1 MAILAT
7 EKVLTL
13 DYWKFAGNLQ
23 VGDYV
28 INQDGVPSKVTLV
41 QQYHAQTCYRI
52 TFDDHLSVAGDAK
65 LTLPTENHK
74 YRARAYQYKG
84 KLKFR
89 RPLRPATV
97 EELVETTT
105 FGLENT
111 KKLSVPTTH
120 PIQLPHQDLPVPP
133 FIFGYWFFNHNANN
147 NLVFTLGRSEELTKR
162 FKDNGYKI
170 TLKKLKSNGERY
182 FRVTPSIESQLVP
195 NIPAKIP
202 NNYLMASFEQRLD
215 LLKGI
220 LAAKSAQYNKLKDK
234 FRITNQEYRLSVQI
248 QCLVESL
255 GFRSSV
261 VYSKQ
266 YNHYIIF
273 FKSRVQ
279 LVPNQ
284 ASPPFKVHYGR
295 RYPKT
300 IDKLVPQ
307 LCVYV
312 EIEGDKDNYLVGEG
326 FISCH

>member
-41 QQYHAQTCYRI
+41 QQYHAQTCYRV
-52 TFDDHLSVAGDAK
+52 TFDDHLAVAGDSK
-65 LTLPTENHK
+65 LTFPTENFK

-84 KLKFR
+84 RFKFR

-97 EELVETTT
+97 EDLLLTPMS
-105 FGLENT
+105 GLENT

-120 PIQLPHQDLPVPP
+120 PLQLPHQDLPVPP
-133 FIFGYWFFNHNANN
+133 FLFGYWFYRRNANN
-147 NLVFTLGRSEELTKR
+147 TIMFTRGRSEEVAKR
-162 FKDNGYKI
+162 FKDSGYKI
-170 TLKKLKSNGERY
+170 TLKRFRPNGERQ
-182 FRVTPSIESQLVP
+182 FRVTPSIESQLIP
-195 NIPAKIP
+195 NIPTKIP

-220 LAAKSAQYNKLKDK
+220 LASSPAPYYKARDR
-234 FRITNQEYRLSVQI
+234 FRVTNQEYRLAVQI

-255 GFRSSV
+255 GFRSIMLHV
-261 VYSKQ
+261 PR
-266 YNHYIIF
+266 YNHYVVF

-279 LVPNQ
+279 LVPEQ
-284 ASPPFKVHYGR
+284 TSPPFKVHYGR
-295 RYPKT
+295 RYPKA
-300 IDKLVPQ
+300 IDQLVPQ

-326 FISCH
+326 FIPCH